1 MNELR
6 KLRESLNITQIEA
19 ADILN
24 ISRRTYQKYESLNED
39 NDDKLQY
46 FIFKLK
52 SIVQIEGK
60 DILNI
65 DDIKLKITDILSKYN
80 INFCY
85 LFGSYARNSATS
97 TSDIDLLIDSDITGL
112 DFFGL
117 VEELRTTLGKNIDLL
132 KLNQLNNN
140 PELLKNILKDGIK
153 IYEQ

>member
-52 SIVQIEGK
+52 SIVQNEGK